1 MRTLLNLFTELV
13 INLMINMKNNIFKK
27 ARLKLTAY
35 YVGIMFIILI
45 IFSGALIYTINSKIS
60 ENLNDKITIVDPEDN
75 PLDNVNTE
83 INLYIFYT
91 DGILLV
97 LIAFASY
104 FLAGRTLKPIQD
116 SLDAQKKFS
125 ADASHDLRT
134 PLAIIITESE
144 VALQGDINKQKDF
157 KDVVKSNLEEAKK
170 MSELVND
177 LLIISRGENEKS
189 SNNFVESDLH
199 NFIEKIVLKMTSQA
213 ESKGLK
219 LEIDEYKKILVK
231 IDLSNFERAI
241 SNILQNA
248 IHYTKEGSIK
258 ISFKEEVKKVL
269 ITIKDTGVGINEQD
283 LPRVFDR
290 FYKAEHSRNDES
302 GSGLGLCIS
311 KQIVEQ
317 HAGNIKINSTINV
330 GTIVTITIPKV

>member
-1 MRTLLNLFTELV
+1 MKTYLNLSTGLV
-13 INLMINMKNNIFKK
+13 TNLIPNMKKNIFKK

-60 ENLNDKITIVDPEDN
+60 ENLNDKIIIVDPEDN

-144 VALQGDINKQKDF
+144 VALQGNINKQKDF
-157 KDVVKSNLEEAKK
+157 KEVVKSNLEEAKK
-170 MSELVND
+170 MSGLVND
-177 LLIISRGENEKS
+177 LLIISRGENENTL
-189 SNNFVESDLH
+189 NNFVVSDLH
-199 NFIEKIVLKMTSQA
+199 NFIEKIVSKMTSQA

-219 LEIDEYKKILVK
+219 LEVDSYKKILVK
-231 IDLSNFERAI
+231 IDLNNFERAI

-248 IHYTKEGSIK
+248 IHYTKIGSIK
-258 ISFKEEVKKVL
+258 ISLKEESKKAV
-269 ITIKDTGVGINEQD
+269 IVIKDTGVGINEQD
-283 LPRVFDR
+283 LPHVFDR

-302 GSGLGLCIS
+302 GSGLGLPIS

-317 HAGNIKINSTINV
+317 HQGTIKINSTINV
-330 GTIVTITIPKV
+330 GTIVTITIPRI